1 MKPIFKNYDAVEV
14 ANEIQNKLSEELKI
28 YNDEIHFD
36 IEERDEKVNL
46 YVWNTSVDF
55 VTFPQVD
62 DIIEVVGAFRVAY
75 GHDNIGINIQ
85 TKNVLAYVS
94 LYSFVPCWQIRIKKN
109 N

>member
-1 MKPIFKNYDAVEV
+1 MKPIFKNYDAFNV

-36 IEERDEKVNL
+36 IKELDEDVNL

-75 GHDNIGINIQ
+75 GERNIRINIH
-85 TKNVLAYVS
+85 TKNVVS
-94 LYSFVPCWQIRIKKN
+94 LYSFVPCWRIQIKKN